1 MRIRSIISA
10 MIGLIQS
17 GIGLISAIIT
27 ILLSLGFLEI
37 ELFFNTPSE
46 LLPIFLSIL
55 SLFSLFSVVNGISLI
70 RDLRS

>member
-1 MRIRSIISA
+1 MKIRNILSA

-17 GIGLISAIIT
+17 GIGLISTIIT
-27 ILLSLGFLEI
+27 ILLFFGLIEI

-46 LLPIFLSIL
+46 LLPIFLLIL
-55 SLFSLFSVVNGISLI
+55 SLFSFFSVVNGIFLI